1 MMDRTRGSPAPD
13 ETAKD
18 TGIERLRGIW
28 QRRKWLAIVAF
39 ALPCVAA
46 ISLVAALPRVYK
58 STVVVLIERQQV
70 PEDVVRPPVTSEIET
85 RLQTMTQ
92 EILSRPRLE
101 ELITRFNL
109 YPDLRRQVSG
119 EEVVERMRKDIR
131 LELKSNDRSRSPA
144 TVAFALSY
152 QGSDPRSAASVTNA
166 LASHYIEE
174 NLKSRERQAT
184 GTAEFLGTEV
194 EKAKRRL
201 DEQEK
206 LVGAF
211 QNRHMGELPQQLQS
225 NLAALES
232 LTGDLRRNRES
243 ELGAIQRRDSAAAQL
258 ATADGYAQMPAAPGA
273 TPVVAESPAM
283 RVERL
288 NRELSVALGRY
299 TELHPTVERL
309 RAQLADAERE
319 VRQPRADGSSS
330 RRDTAALAEIPYVR
344 SLREQQR
351 AAEAEL
357 RVLKER
363 EQRMRADIAVY
374 RARIDNTPRREQEFL
389 DLSRDY
395 DATKTH
401 YQSLLKKQKEA
412 QVAESMEQR
421 QKGEQFRLVDPA
433 IASTIAAAPNRL
445 RLLALGVALSAG
457 LAAAL
462 VMLAEFLNTSFHT
475 ADELRALGGGVP
487 VLARIP
493 WIVTEADAKRQRQRF
508 NMGVAAVAVA
518 LIVVA
523 GVSFAVGH
531 GNERLVHLIAGGS

>member
-1 MMDRTRGSPAPD
+1 
-13 ETAKD
+13 
-18 TGIERLRGIW
+18 
-28 QRRKWLAIVAF
+28 
-39 ALPCVAA
+39 
-46 ISLVAALPRVYK
+46 
-58 STVVVLIERQQV
+58 
-70 PEDVVRPPVTSEIET
+70 
-85 RLQTMTQ
+85 
-92 EILSRPRLE
+92 
-101 ELITRFNL
+101 
-109 YPDLRRQVSG
+109 
-119 EEVVERMRKDIR
+119 
-131 LELKSNDRSRSPA
+131 
-144 TVAFALSY
+144 
-152 QGSDPRSAASVTNA
+152 
-166 LASHYIEE
+166 
-174 NLKSRERQAT
+174 
-184 GTAEFLGTEV
+184 
-194 EKAKRRL
+194 
-201 DEQEK
+201 
-206 LVGAF
+206 
-211 QNRHMGELPQQLQS
+211 
-225 NLAALES
+225 
-232 LTGDLRRNRES
+232 
-243 ELGAIQRRDSAAAQL
+243 
-258 ATADGYAQMPAAPGA
+258 MPAAPGA